1 MSFGVWQ
8 VRPKAPNNCST
19 HTPFTV
25 GPETSFA
32 LHVILSAGL
41 ALWNHIGQ
49 HSDSSLT
56 GGWAY
61 QTEV

>member
-41 ALWNHIGQ
+41 ACGITLASTVI
-49 HSDSSLT
+49 
-56 GGWAY
+56 AA
-61 QTEV
+61 